1 MFATHDSGISSD
13 LTIRVHPGLRL
24 CAAFI
29 SNPATAFLRP
39 ECVRYILP
47 SQKYG
52 GHLPRQI
59 PDGLQLTGLSTG

>member
-1 MFATHDSGISSD
+1 MPE
-13 LTIRVHPGLRL
+13 RLRHV
-24 CAAFI
+24 
-29 SNPATAFLRP
+29 SNPATAILRP